1 MQRDGRHALR
11 PPSASADAVQRAAR
25 LVRATAVRP
34 ASRGELAVALT
45 CLGMTP
51 DARTLERVQQALETA

>member
-1 MQRDGRHALR
+1 MQRDGRHAQL
-11 PPSASADAVQRAAR
+11 PPHASADAVQRAAI

-34 ASRGELAVALT
+34 ASWGELAVALT

-51 DARTLERVQQALETA
+51 DARTLERVQRALETA